1 MFILRKEVAAVLF
14 NSVEFLI
21 FLPIVFA
28 LFWLTPSRWR
38 WVPLLAASY
47 FFYMYWSPRLIFLI
61 LFTTLVSYLCGILLE
76 LAGKRRGV
84 RRLIVALTMLS
95 CLGVLIFF
103 KYFNFLYDV
112 FFDVR
117 ALFGGSEPTGY
128 FSIILPVGIS
138 FYTFQTA
145 SYVVDVYRS
154 KIRAERHLGYFA
166 LFVTFFPQL
175 VAGPIERPD
184 ALLPQ
189 LKAKKTLAGVD
200 FVGAFRFMLVGFFK
214 KIAVADAIG
223 IVVNATYN
231 NVEGANGLAA
241 LISTLLF
248 SAQIYCDFSGYSDI
262 AVGCAKLFGVNL
274 TENFHTPYVAR
285 SIKEFWGRWH
295 ISLSSWLRDYIYF
308 PIGGSRVK
316 SGRWIFNITL
326 VFFISGLWHG
336 ASYTFIIWG
345 LLHAFYQIAGKFTL
359 RCRDKFWTALRI
371 SPEGRLVSRL
381 RNIGTFMLVTLSWVF
396 FRADTPSD
404 ALSILGK
411 IFTDYS
417 FSADYLK
424 ATFEML
430 SLSGALCVYICF
442 ALLMMLCLERLKYP
456 EKFPESESARP
467 ILRESLRFSAYAVMI
482 ISTVCVWIALQAA
495 DVGSSFI
502 YFQF

>member
-1 MFILRKEVAAVLF
+1 MLF

-28 LFWLTPSRWR
+28 IFWLCPARWR
-38 WVPLLAASY
+38 WIPLLMASY
-47 FFYMYWSPRLIFLI
+47 YFYIYWSPRLIFLI
-61 LFTTLVSYLCGILLE
+61 LFTTVVSYLCGILLE
-76 LAGKRRGV
+76 KADDRRGV
-84 RRLIVALTMLS
+84 KRIILAVTMVS

-103 KYFNFLYDV
+103 KYFNFLYDI
-112 FFDVR
+112 FFDITT
-117 ALFGGSEPTGY
+117 ALGGAEPLGY

-145 SYVVDVYRS
+145 SYVVDVYRGS
-154 KIRAERHLGYFA
+154 IPAEKHFGYFA

-189 LKAKKTLAGVD
+189 LKAPKKLKNVD
-200 FVGAFRFMLVGFFK
+200 FVGAFRFMTVGFFK
-214 KIAVADAIG
+214 KIAIADSIG
-223 IVVNATYN
+223 IIVNATYE
-231 NVEGANGLAA
+231 NVAGANGLGA

-274 TENFHTPYVAR
+274 TENFNTPYVSR

-316 SGRWIFNITL
+316 TGRWIFNITL

-336 ASYTFIIWG
+336 ASYNFIIWG
-345 LLHAFYQIAGKFTL
+345 LLHALFQVVEKLTL
-359 RCRDKFWTALRI
+359 KARNGAWSAI
-371 SPEGRLVSRL
+371 GVSPDGRLVSAL
-381 RNIGTFMLVTLSWVF
+381 RRAVTFLLVTVSWVF
-396 FRADTPSD
+396 FRASTPSD
-404 ALSILGK
+404 AIAILGK

-417 FSADYLK
+417 FSAEYVES
-424 ATFEML
+424 TVSYL
-430 SLSGALCVYICF
+430 SLSWGTVIYTAF
-442 ALLMMLCLERLKYP
+442 ALMMMLCLEKIKYTDKP
-456 EKFPESESARP
+456 FVTDRAPAPLRSA
-467 ILRESLRFSAYAVMI
+467 LRFCAYAAMCWCIIGVWVM
-482 ISTVCVWIALQAA
+482 LQAA
-495 DVGSSFI
+495 DIGSSFI

>member
-1 MFILRKEVAAVLF
+1 MFWAMPNK
-14 NSVEFLI
+14 
-21 FLPIVFA
+21 
-28 LFWLTPSRWR
+28 WR
-38 WVPLLAASY
+38 WVPLLIASY
-47 FFYMYWSPRLIFLI
+47 YFYMYWSPRLIFLI

-76 LAGKRRGV
+76 KAGERRGL
-84 RRLIVALTMLS
+84 RRLILALTIVV

-103 KYFNFLYDV
+103 KYFNFLYDTFYDIV
-112 FFDVR
+112 W
-117 ALFGGSEPTGY
+117 LFSGEFPKGY

-154 KIRAERHLGYFA
+154 QIKAEKHLGYFA

-189 LKAKKTLAGVD
+189 LKADKRLREVD
-200 FVGAFRFMLVGFFK
+200 FIGAFRFMLVGFFK
-214 KIAVADAIG
+214 KIAIADAIG
-223 IVVNATYN
+223 IIVNATYN
-231 NVEGANGLAA
+231 NVEGTNGLAA

-274 TENFHTPYVAR
+274 TENFKTPYSSR

-316 SGRWIFNITL
+316 KGRWIFNITL

-336 ASYTFIIWG
+336 ASYNFIIWG
-345 LLHAFYQIAGKFTL
+345 LLHALYQIVGRFTL
-359 RCRDKFWTALRI
+359 PYRDKLWTKLGI
-371 SPEGRLVSRL
+371 SPEGKLISHL
-381 RNIGTFMLVTLSWVF
+381 RNLGTVALVTLSWVF
-396 FRADTPSD
+396 FRADTPAD
-404 ALSILGK
+404 ALNILKK
-411 IFTDYS
+411 ILTDYS
-417 FSADYLK
+417 FNVEYLQNSA
-424 ATFEML
+424 EIL
-430 SLSGALCVYICF
+430 SLSIPICIYALF
-442 ALLMMLCLERLKYP
+442 ALLMMLCLEKLKYP
-456 EKFPESESARP
+456 DRVALTDRFSPRTRAG
-467 ILRESLRFSAYAVMI
+467 LRFASYAIMC
-482 ISTVCVWIALQAA
+482 ISTICVWIALQAA
-495 DVGSSFI
+495 DIGSSFI

>member
-1 MFILRKEVAAVLF
+1 MLF

-38 WVPLLAASY
+38 WLPLLVASY
-47 FFYMYWSPRLIFLI
+47 CFYMYWSPRLIFLI
-61 LFTTLVSYLCGILLE
+61 LFTTVVSYLCGIFLE
-76 LAGKRRGV
+76 LAGERRGV
-84 RRLIVALTMLS
+84 KRLIVALTMIS

-112 FFDVR
+112 FFDVT
-117 ALFGGSEPTGY
+117 ALFGGNGPKGY

-154 KIRAERHLGYFA
+154 DIKAERHFGYFA

-175 VAGPIERPD
+175 VAGPIERPA

-189 LKAKKTLAGVD
+189 LRKKATLRSVD
-200 FVGAFRFMLVGFFK
+200 FVGAFRFIMVGFFK

-223 IVVNATYN
+223 IIVNATYN

-262 AVGCAKLFGVNL
+262 AVGCAKLFGINL
-274 TENFHTPYVAR
+274 TENFRTPYVAR
-285 SIKEFWGRWH
+285 TIKEFWNRWH

-308 PIGGSRVK
+308 PIGGSRVRA
-316 SGRWIFNITL
+316 GRWVFNITL
-326 VFFISGLWHG
+326 VFFVSGLWHG
-336 ASYTFIIWG
+336 ASYTFVIWG
-345 LLHAFYQIAGKFTL
+345 LLHAFYQIVGKFTL
-359 RCRDKFWTALRI
+359 GYRDKLWTKLGA
-371 SPEGRLVSRL
+371 SVDGKLVSGVR
-381 RNIGTFMLVTLSWVF
+381 TFITFVLVTLSWVF
-396 FRADTPSD
+396 FRADTPAD
-404 ALSILGK
+404 AVNILIK

-417 FSADYLK
+417 FSAEYLK
-424 ATFEML
+424 NTFDML
-430 SLSGALCVYICF
+430 SLSTALCVYVCF
-442 ALLMMLCLERLKYP
+442 ALLMMLCLEGLKYP
-456 EKFPESESARP
+456 ERAEAKKRISPR
-467 ILRESLRFSAYAVMI
+467 LRASLRFCAYAVMAV
-482 ISTVCVWIALQAA
+482 STVCVWIALQAA